1 MDHDGV
7 AVWIGWQ
14 PSMGVRSFAG
24 PCSSSSGGEVVPI
37 DGPDSSCTCIL
48 RWTTG
53 TVPVHHHPAEMHLG
67 NHCSLYTRP
76 EAVTAL
82 LTAHKRP
89 ESPGLCRCYVMHGLI
104 RCDSIQCWMLDG
116 DGHDQPSFVR
126 VYSPSLCLC
135 FVVVLEYC
143 SCSSPHHQTL
153 NSPLPQLL
161 SADRCPFAAFLE
173 RSAALQ

>member
-1 MDHDGV
+1 MHLHPSMDYWYRSRSPPSSRN
-7 AVWIGWQ
+7 ASWQ
-14 PSMGVRSFAG
+14 PLFTVYTTRSGYCFAD
-24 PCSSSSGGEVVPI
+24 CSQKARESRSLSLLRHARSHPMRL
-37 DGPDSSCTCIL
+37 DS
-48 RWTTG
+48 
-53 TVPVHHHPAEMHLG
+53 
-67 NHCSLYTRP
+67 
-76 EAVTAL
+76 
-82 LTAHKRP
+82 
-89 ESPGLCRCYVMHGLI
+89 
-104 RCDSIQCWMLDG
+104 MLDG